1 MPAMGGAVS
10 YPHCQRVGQT
20 PTSTLRNRARTYAL
34 DEAPTPVV
42 DDAGHVPDLRALS
55 EHIER
60 MREQERTRIAR
71 ELHDELGQ
79 LLTGIKLDFSAVL
92 RRLSELKSPGDIVD
106 RLQSAV
112 GQIDIGIAMVRRISS
127 DLRPALLDHHDLGG
141 AIEYEARKLAAQ
153 SGIPIKVFNRVT
165 RTIEPERATAA
176 FRIFQEAVTN
186 AVRHSQATAI
196 TARLTM
202 RGDDQLMLNVRD
214 NGVGMK
220 REPGHGEQ
228 SLGLMGMRERAR
240 ALGGD
245 VRITSRPGH
254 GTLVAMMLPVRSDVA
269 HA

>member
-1 MPAMGGAVS
+1 
-10 YPHCQRVGQT
+10 
-20 PTSTLRNRARTYAL
+20 L
-34 DEAPTPVV
+34 DEAPNIVV
-42 DDAGHVPDLRALS
+42 DDEGHTTDLRALRD
-55 EHIER
+55 HIER
-60 MREQERTRIAR
+60 MREQERKSIAR

-92 RRLSELKSPGDIVD
+92 RRLHELKVPGDIVD

-141 AIEYEARKLAAQ
+141 AIEYEARKLTAQ
-153 SGIPIKVFNRVT
+153 AGIPIKVWNRVT
-165 RTIEPERATAA
+165 ETIEPERATAA

-186 AVRHSQATAI
+186 AVRHSQATMI

-202 RGDDQLMLNVRD
+202 RGQDYLMLNVKD
-214 NGVGMK
+214 NGIGMSE
-220 REPGHGEQ
+220 EPGRGEQ

-245 VRITSRPGH
+245 VRITIRPGH
-254 GTLVAMMLPVRSDVA
+254 GTLVAMMLPVRSDVEES
-269 HA
+269 